1 MSKFSGW
8 QRGAML
14 GCAAGLIA
22 TTAPMAVAADRSAER
37 LSAPLPASISELRLP
52 APKSIEGVK
61 LADID
66 PALLIAE
73 GRQEIIVRLRTPSVA
88 RSGKKTPS
96 ERQMHKA
103 QLKNEQSAFLRRA
116 EKIAPG
122 MKAGESVQVV
132 LNAVF
137 MEVDAQQIRAL
148 AEDKDVARISRVVN
162 YELDLSE
169 TVPYITATAM
179 QDIGFDG
186 SGVKVAVLDS
196 GIDYTHAAFGG
207 GGTLAD
213 YEAAWGTGIGDPRQ
227 TTRDGLFPTAKVVE
241 GYDFVGENWPN
252 SPLAPDEDPIDL
264 EGHGTHVAD
273 IIGGAG
279 GVAPGVDLYAVKVCS
294 AVSSSC
300 SGIALIQG
308 MEYVADPN
316 GDGDTSDRMDV
327 VNMSLG
333 SNYGQ
338 SFDDDLAFAVD
349 NATEIGIL
357 TVASAGNSSDK
368 PYVTGTPAAARTA
381 ISVAQTE
388 VPSAF
393 APQFEATAPAAIA
406 GTYDAVFQAWS
417 APLTSMVQAP
427 MLYGDGAGG
436 NLNGCAPFAPGSL
449 TGYIVLVDRG
459 ACNFTLKIKNVGDA
473 GGLIG
478 IIGLIAP
485 GAPFSGGDGGDR
497 PIDIPGYMISQAD
510 SNALKSGLPNT
521 VLKFDPALGTPLVGS
536 VVGSSSR
543 GPRNPDNL
551 LKPEIGA
558 PGASVSAIAGS
569 GTGTG
574 PFGGT
579 SGAAPMV
586 AGSAALLLNAYP
598 GLTPAEVKARLMNNG
613 ETDITTDPFSGLAPV
628 SRIGG
633 GEVRVFDAYQEPI
646 AAWDDDLLLGS
657 LSFGQIDVAKDV
669 VNLQRTIRVRNYS
682 DKAVEYSITPTF
694 RFADDEASG
703 AVSIST
709 PGKVKIRPGRDA
721 TVPVKMTIYGENL
734 AGNAMNS
741 GTEGANPAA
750 LTFNEFDGYLVLSD
764 GNGSSVHL
772 PWHVLPRKAAEVKA
786 RDVLTFNRRGEDRV
800 SLNNIGIGTAQIDAY
815 SLLAVSPN
823 LPEGPEGGQ
832 APTPDIRAVGINTIP
847 VPAGFCSGSDSF
859 LWVFAINTWERQ
871 SHLVPVSHQVVL
883 DTNQDGAADYVVLNR
898 DLSGPATITDGRQVS
913 WVLNVATGNLD
924 AFFFAEHATNTGNTA
939 LTICGEQ
946 IGMNAADLLTTQ
958 VNMDVFTDD
967 FYFGGPGDEVTG
979 LTVTPLGERYFGIP
993 EDLAGKTNGAVEV
1006 IDFGTFP
1013 GNTEELGIMLFTNGD
1028 RGTGNRGGATPE
1040 SEALLLFAK

>member
-1 MSKFSGW
+1 MDN
-8 QRGAML
+8 
-14 GCAAGLIA
+14 
-22 TTAPMAVAADRSAER
+22 VA
-37 LSAPLPASISELRLP
+37 
-52 APKSIEGVK
+52 

-66 PALLIAE
+66 PALAIAE
-73 GRQEIIVRLRTPSVA
+73 GRQEVLVRLRSPSVA
-88 RSGKKTPS
+88 QSSAKAPGDRI
-96 ERQMHKA
+96 MHKA
-103 QLKNEQSAFLRRA
+103 KLKNEQKSFMRRA
-116 EKIAPG
+116 KKLAPG
-122 MKAGESVQVV
+122 STSGASVQVV
-132 LNAVF
+132 LNAVV
-137 MEVDAQQIRAL
+137 MEVDAKHIRAL
-148 AEDKDVARISRVVN
+148 AADSQVERISRVVN
-162 YELDLSE
+162 YEMDLSE
-169 TVPYITATAM
+169 TVPYITASAM
-179 QDIGFDG
+179 QDLGFDG

-196 GIDYTHAAFGG
+196 GIDYTHVAFGG
-207 GGTLAD
+207 GGTAAD
-213 YEAAWGTGIGDPRQ
+213 YEAAYGTSIGDSRN

-241 GYDFVGENWPN
+241 GYDFVGELWPTFGD
-252 SPLAPDEDPIDL
+252 LAPDDDPIDL
-264 EGHGTHVAD
+264 EGHGSHVAD

-300 SGIALIQG
+300 SGVALIQG

-333 SNYGQ
+333 SPYGQ
-338 SFDDDLAFAVD
+338 SFDDDLVLAVN
-349 NATEIGIL
+349 NASALGIL

-368 PYVTGTPAAARTA
+368 PYVTGTPAAALTA
-381 ISVAQTE
+381 LSVAQTQ

-417 APLTSMVQAP
+417 APLADVIEAP

-449 TGYIVLVDRG
+449 SGYIVLVDRG
-459 ACNFTLKIKNVGDA
+459 ACNFTLKIKNVGEA

-478 IIGLIAP
+478 IIGLVAP

-497 PIDIPGYMISQAD
+497 PIDIPGYMIDQAD
-510 SNALKSGLPNT
+510 SNTLKSGLPET
-521 VLKFDPALGTPLVGS
+521 VLRFDPNSGTPLVGTM
-536 VVGSSSR
+536 VGSSSR

-586 AGSAALLLNAYP
+586 TGSAALILDAYP
-598 GLTPAEVKARLMNNG
+598 GLAPAEVKARLMNNG
-613 ETDITTDPFSGLAPV
+613 ETNIDTDPFSGPAPV

-633 GEVRVFDAYQEPI
+633 GEVRVLDAYQEPI
-646 AAWDDDLLLGS
+646 AAWDDATMTGS
-657 LSFGQIDVAKDV
+657 LSFGQVDVAKDV
-669 VNLQRTIRVRNYS
+669 VTLHRKVRVRNYTN
-682 DKAVEYSITPTF
+682 KAVTYSVTPTF
-694 RFADDEASG
+694 RYADDEASG
-703 AVSIST
+703 AVTVSAKT
-709 PGKVKIRPGRDA
+709 KVRVRPNGDA
-721 TVPVKMTIYGENL
+721 VIPVKMTIQGALL

-741 GTEGANPAA
+741 GSNGADPTA
-750 LTFNEFDGYLVLSD
+750 LTFNEFDGYLMLED

-772 PWHVLPRKAAEVKA
+772 PWHVLPRKAANVKG
-786 RDVLTFNRRGEDRV
+786 RSVLNFKKNGQDRV
-800 SLNNIGIGTAQIDAY
+800 SLNNIGVGTAQIDAY

-823 LPEGPEGGQ
+823 MPEGPEGGQ
-832 APTPDIRAVGINTIP
+832 APMPDIRAVGINTIP
-847 VPAGFCSGSDSF
+847 VPAGFCSASDSF

-883 DTNQDGAADYVVLNR
+883 DTNRDGAADYVVLNR
-898 DLSGPATITDGRQVS
+898 DLSGPTTISDGRQVA
-913 WVLNVATGNLD
+913 WVLDIATGSLG
-924 AFFFAEHATNTGNTA
+924 AFFFAEHSTNTGNTV

-958 VNMDVFTDD
+958 VNMDVYTDD

-993 EDLAGKTNGAVEV
+993 EDLPGKTRGTLNVV
-1006 IDFGTFP
+1006 DFGAFP
-1013 GNTEELGIMLFTNGD
+1013 GNTDELGLMLITNGD
-1028 RGTGNRGGATPE
+1028 RGAGNRGGAVQQ
-1040 SEALLLFAK
+1040 SEALLLRAN